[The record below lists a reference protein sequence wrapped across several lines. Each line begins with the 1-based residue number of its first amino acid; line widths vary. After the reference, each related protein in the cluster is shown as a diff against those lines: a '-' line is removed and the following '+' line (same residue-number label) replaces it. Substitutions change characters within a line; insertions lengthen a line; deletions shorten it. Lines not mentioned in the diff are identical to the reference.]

1 MMWTL
6 KVSTERQGKRLNSNN
21 KNPETENSQ
30 NENIEVEEKVVKRPG
45 RPRRKTTNDKPAA
58 VKRTQTRGAKKKED
72 APLGKGLKIIPLGG
86 LEQIGMN
93 ITAFEYDDSIVV
105 VDCGLSF
112 PEDEML
118 GIDPVSYTHL
128 VWSCRNKSG
137 RGCRGQ
143 KLGQCDKGGRRLR
156 RETVR

>member
-93 ITAFEYDDSIVV
+93 IT
-105 VDCGLSF
+105 
-112 PEDEML
+112 
-118 GIDPVSYTHL
+118 GI
-128 VWSCRNKSG
+128 
-137 RGCRGQ
+137 
-143 KLGQCDKGGRRLR
+143 
-156 RETVR
+156 

>member
-58 VKRTQTRGAKKKED
+58 VKKNT
-72 APLGKGLKIIPLGG
+72 
-86 LEQIGMN
+86 
-93 ITAFEYDDSIVV
+93 
-105 VDCGLSF
+105 
-112 PEDEML
+112 
-118 GIDPVSYTHL
+118 
-128 VWSCRNKSG
+128 
-137 RGCRGQ
+137 
-143 KLGQCDKGGRRLR
+143 DKGSKEKRRCTTWQR
-156 RETVR
+156 S